1 MCIADDCHEE
11 MDRREFLSVTTAP
24 SAGLAGSVQ
33 EVVGQPLRSYPRLEP
48 VIDLS

>member
-11 MDRREFLSVTTAP
+11 MDRREFLSVTTAA

-33 EVVGQPLRSYPRLEP
+33 EVVGQPPSRLPETRAT
-48 VIDLS
+48 